1 MKYYSEKTNKL
12 YDTIEQLK
20 AEEDSKETA
29 LLEEITAKHFEL
41 IELAKEFLDITN
53 GKELRFPEVVVKAD
67 KSISIDGTLL
77 SPDGSVDIKGS
88 KDEEVNTDKDEEK
101 SDNKSKPRTNTDAL
115 SGLASAIDF
124 LFRL

>member
-53 GKELRFPEVVVKAD
+53 SKELRFPEVVVKAD

-77 SPDGSVDIKGS
+77 SPDSSADNKNS

-101 SDNKSKPRTNTDAL
+101 SDNKSKPRTNTGAL